1 MMKKHKH
8 ISLFLLICVLL
19 TGCSQTTPMIQENT
33 SLHVYET
40 EETVYADI
48 TENDIITYPVYT
60 GEAYVI
66 INENT
71 PFFTDDDITSQ
82 VYESYSPLD
91 SLNRPGVAA
100 ACLGIETMP
109 AEGETRGEIGMI
121 KPAGWHTVKYPDVI
135 SDLYLYNR
143 CHLIGWQLSGE
154 NANELN
160 LITGTRYLNVTG
172 MLPFENEVADY
183 IQQTNNHVLYRVTPI
198 YTGKNLICDGLLIEA
213 RSVEDNNLSFC
224 VYCYNVQPGITI
236 DYETGDSWL
245 SDNISEPATS
255 ETNNASENH
264 YVLNKNSLKVHTADC
279 PSASKIADNNKENY
293 YGDLEKLIAN
303 GYTPCKQCNPE

>member
-1 MMKKHKH
+1 MKKHKH

-48 TENDIITYPVYT
+48 TENNIITYPVYT

-66 INENT
+66 INGNT
-71 PFFTDDDITSQ
+71 PFFTDTDITSQ
-82 VYESYSPLD
+82 AYEDYSPLD
-91 SLNRPGVAA
+91 PLNRPGVAT

-172 MLPFENEVADY
+172 MLPFENKVADY
-183 IQQTNNHVLYRVTPI
+183 IQQTDNHVLYRVTPV
-198 YTGKNLICDGLLIEA
+198 YTGNNLICDGLLMEA

-245 SDNISEPATS
+245 SDNTSEPATS
-255 ETNNASENH
+255 ETDNASENH
-264 YVLNKNSLKVHTADC
+264 YLLNKNSLKVHTPDC
-279 PSASKIADNNKENY
+279 PSASKIADNNKEDY
-293 YGDLEKLIAN
+293 YGRLEELIEN
-303 GYTPCKQCNPE
+303 GYTPCKQCNPK

>member
-1 MMKKHKH
+1 MVKKHKY

-19 TGCSQTTPMIQENT
+19 TGCSQTTPVVQENK
-33 SLHVYET
+33 SLYAYDT
-40 EETVYADI
+40 EETTHTDV
-48 TENDIITYPVYT
+48 TENDTMAYPPYM

-71 PFFTDDDITSQ
+71 PFFIDDDITSQ
-82 VYESYSPLD
+82 AYEDYSPLD
-91 SLNRPGVAA
+91 SLNRPGIAT

-109 AEGETRGEIGMI
+109 AESETRGEIGMI
-121 KPAGWHTVKYPDVI
+121 KPAGWHTVKYPEVI

-183 IQQTNNHVLYRVTPI
+183 IQQTNNHVLYRVTPV
-198 YTGKNLICDGLLIEA
+198 YTGDNLICDGLLMEA
-213 RSVEDNNLSFC
+213 RSVEDNDLSFC

-245 SDNISEPATS
+245 SDNTSEPATS
-255 ETNNASENH
+255 ETNNNSESH

-279 PSASKIADNNKENY
+279 PSASKIADNNKEDY
-293 YGDLEKLIAN
+293 YGSLEELIAN

>member
-1 MMKKHKH
+1 MKKHKH

-66 INENT
+66 INGNT
-71 PFFTDDDITSQ
+71 PFFTDTDITSQ
-82 VYESYSPLD
+82 AYEDYSPLD
-91 SLNRPGVAA
+91 SLNRPGVAT

-109 AEGETRGEIGMI
+109 AESETRGEIGMI
-121 KPAGWHTVKYPDVI
+121 KPAGWQTVKYPDVI

-183 IQQTNNHVLYRVTPI
+183 IQQTNNHVLYRVTPV
-198 YTGKNLICDGLLIEA
+198 YTGNNLICDGLLMEA
-213 RSVEDNNLSFC
+213 RSVEDNDLSFC

-236 DYETGDSWL
+236 NYETGDSWL
-245 SDNISEPATS
+245 SDNTSEPATS
-255 ETNNASENH
+255 ETNNNSESH
-264 YVLNKNSLKVHTADC
+264 YVLNKNSLKVHTTDC
-279 PSASKIADNNKENY
+279 PSASKIADNNKEDY
-293 YGDLEKLIAN
+293 YGNLEELIAN